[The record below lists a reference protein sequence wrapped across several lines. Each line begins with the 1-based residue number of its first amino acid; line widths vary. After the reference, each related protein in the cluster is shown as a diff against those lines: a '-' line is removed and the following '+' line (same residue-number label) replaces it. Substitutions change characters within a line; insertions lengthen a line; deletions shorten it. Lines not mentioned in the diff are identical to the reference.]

1 MSTLTISV
9 TDTQRTPGGLIYIT
23 THDAAKLD
31 YHAEL
36 ECLDCD
42 LLVMDEADQFCTT
55 EQICNLTDLQIKKKI
70 VMSTDNIMVL
80 LHIRFITV

>member
-1 MSTLTISV
+1 M
-9 TDTQRTPGGLIYIT
+9 TDTHRTPGGLIYIT
-23 THDAAKLD
+23 THDAAKID

-55 EQICNLTDLQIKKKI
+55 EQICSFADLQIKKKI
-70 VMSTDNIMVL
+70 VMSTENIMVL
-80 LHIRFITV
+80 LHNNFITA